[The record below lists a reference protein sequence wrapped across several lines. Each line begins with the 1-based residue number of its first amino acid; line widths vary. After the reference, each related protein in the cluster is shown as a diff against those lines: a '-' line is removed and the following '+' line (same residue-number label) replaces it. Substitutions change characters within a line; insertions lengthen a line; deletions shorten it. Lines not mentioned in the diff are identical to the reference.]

1 MKSTQLSIAAS
12 AAFLG
17 LLVLPARVLA
27 AATRDSEKQPLN
39 LDEEVDKTT
48 TAAGGSS
55 GGGSLVRTF
64 VGLAVVIG
72 VIYGIYW
79 ILKQVKASR
88 EERSSGFGLASL
100 ATLPLG
106 PNRSLHMVRAGSD
119 VVVLGVTDNGVTPIR
134 TYAEDEACRVGLIEE
149 RESETVRPMTLEE
162 AEEAAQNGANGS
174 EAAAPAPDRPATV
187 GDFMNRLFDEMRRRT
202 RR

>member
-1 MKSTQLSIAAS
+1 MKLTQLSIAAS

-27 AATRDSEKQPLN
+27 AASRASENKPLN

-48 TAAGGSS
+48 GAAGGS

-72 VIYGIYW
+72 VIYGVYW

-88 EERSSGFGLASL
+88 EERSSGSGLASL

-106 PNRSLHMVRAGSD
+106 TNRSLHMVRAGTD
-119 VVVLGVTDNGVTPIR
+119 VVVLGVTDHGVTPIR
-134 TYAEDEACRVGLIEE
+134 TYAEEEARRVGLVEE
-149 RESETVRPMTLEE
+149 PDTVEPMTVEE
-162 AEEAAQNGANGS
+162 AEQAAKTSANGNGAS
-174 EAAAPAPDRPATV
+174 PEAAAPERPATV
-187 GDFMNRLFDEMRRRT
+187 GEFITRLLEEMRRRT

>member
-1 MKSTQLSIAAS
+1 MTLTRLSIAAS
-12 AAFLG
+12 AASLG
-17 LLVLPARVLA
+17 VLVLPARVLA
-27 AATRDSEKQPLN
+27 AATRDSEKKPLN

-48 TAAGGSS
+48 SAAGGS

-72 VIYGIYW
+72 VIYGVYW

-88 EERSSGFGLASL
+88 EERSSGSGLASL

-119 VVVLGVTDNGVTPIR
+119 VVVLGVTDHGVTPIR
-134 TYAEDEACRVGLIEE
+134 TYAEEEARRVGLVDAGEH
-149 RESETVRPMTLEE
+149 ETVRPMTLEE
-162 AEEAAQNGANGS
+162 AEEAARNGSNGS
-174 EAAAPAPDRPATV
+174 EAPAAAPERPATV
-187 GDFMNRLFDEMRRRT
+187 GDFMTRLFDEMRKRT